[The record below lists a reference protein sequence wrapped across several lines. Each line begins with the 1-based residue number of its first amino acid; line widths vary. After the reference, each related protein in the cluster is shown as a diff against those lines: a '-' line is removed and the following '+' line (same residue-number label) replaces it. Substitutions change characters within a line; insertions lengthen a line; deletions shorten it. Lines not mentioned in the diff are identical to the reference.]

1 MYYHCN
7 ASLWNRIR
15 RINKDRQ
22 PNGWCSLY
30 KATKVNEHPLTS
42 IILKFLNL
50 SGCKFIVNSAQFSF
64 FAQLFLLDISR
75 TIGCSLQF
83 FHRSFFPSCN
93 EQKKKRKLEKSL
105 EFPIS
110 TTIQYPN
117 FNYFFE
123 NTSFYSTISIFNY
136 FNFCFEFNISTLIII
151 ESKKKFFHLW
161 IKFFDAREWHL
172 WSYLTHAFII
182 IKKNKYSFIRKLSY
196 LKHHISLNSNIIT
209 VYSIFID
216 DLN

>member
-64 FAQLFLLDISR
+64 FAQPFLLDISR

-83 FHRSFFPSCN
+83 FHRSFSPSCN
-93 EQKKKRKLEKSL
+93 EQKKRKLEKSL

-110 TTIQYPN
+110 TTIQHPN

-123 NTSFYSTISIFNY
+123 K
-136 FNFCFEFNISTLIII
+136 L
-151 ESKKKFFHLW
+151 LV
-161 IKFFDAREWHL
+161 
-172 WSYLTHAFII
+172 FILL
-182 IKKNKYSFIRKLSY
+182 FQ
-196 LKHHISLNSNIIT
+196 
-209 VYSIFID
+209 YSIILISV
-216 DLN
+216 LNLIYLL